1 MTATTPPVRHALGFD
16 LEHWYTATLL
26 RDSVTDPVDR
36 VAESTAVVLD
46 ILDRHD
52 VSATFFVVGEVA
64 AEHPELVARIA
75 AAGHEIGSHGHSHR
89 PVFELTRGE
98 FRRELRRSHE
108 AIADAAGVDPVG
120 FRAPN
125 FSITRET
132 AWAFEVLAESRYEYD
147 SSVFP
152 AWTPMYGVR
161 DAPRRPYAVR
171 GDDPFAAPPPPGG
184 VDADRDAPAADG
196 GDARAATDLVEV
208 PLSVLGSRLRLPIAG
223 GFYARVLPRRLLT
236 AGIARLERA
245 GVGANLYFHPWEF
258 DPAVRTDDPPLAAR
272 LISFAGI
279 DRLPGLLASLLDRFE
294 FGPVGDL
301 HDEYRAAVGAAGAA
315 IHTDSPPPT

>member
-1 MTATTPPVRHALGFD
+1 MTATTPPVRNALGFD

-36 VAESTAVVLD
+36 VVESTQVVLD
-46 ILDRHD
+46 LLDRHG
-52 VSATFFVVGEVA
+52 VTATFFVVGEVA
-64 AEHPELVARIA
+64 AEHPDLVARIV

-89 PVFELTRGE
+89 PVFELTREE
-98 FRRELRRSHE
+98 FRRELRRSRE
-108 AIADAAGVDPVG
+108 AIVDAAGVAPAG

-132 AWAFEVLAESRYEYD
+132 AWAFEVLADSRYEYD

-152 AWTPMYGVR
+152 AWTPLYGVR

-171 GDDPFAAPPPPGG
+171 GDDPFAAA
-184 VDADRDAPAADG
+184 DAGNGAPT
-196 GDARAATDLVEV
+196 ATDLVEL
-208 PLSVLGSRLRLPIAG
+208 PLSALGSRLRLPIAG

-236 AGIARLERA
+236 AGIARLNRA
-245 GVGANLYFHPWEF
+245 GVPANLYFHPWEF

-294 FGPVGDL
+294 FGPVGGL
-301 HDEYRAAVGAAGAA
+301 HDEYRAAAGAA
-315 IHTDSPPPT
+315 THTDSPPPT